1 MRKPQIGSSG
11 MCLYFTEAPLSWNC
25 IREGLSCRTTVCAYL
40 CFSLCKPWDGTLYID
55 LRSLRARH
63 EDWIFIKQF
72 SNYKSFLCLLVKNF
86 RNYFNWTKF
95 LKKNFVIRGKS
106 LRVEGVEES
115 GPQNTSL
122 PLSLGGSSRP
132 LMRHIDLHIGEKI
145 QRFDLYIKP
154 ADTDRVL
161 RCVALF
167 PYGALQNKEVLQW
180 AASWDLQGHSLSV
193 TSVLVANKICVQG
206 NLPVDFFSF
215 FLFFWSSIFVFL

>member
-1 MRKPQIGSSG
+1 MRKHQIGSSG

-25 IREGLSCRTTVCAYL
+25 IVHVLRRTTVCAYL

-132 LMRHIDLHIGEKI
+132 LMRYIDLHIGEKM

-154 ADTDRVL
+154 ADTAMCWDVQLCSRMGL
-161 RCVALF
+161 CRTKRCCREQLPGTCRDTHSPSPLF
-167 PYGALQNKEVLQW
+167 
-180 AASWDLQGHSLSV
+180 
-193 TSVLVANKICVQG
+193 
-206 NLPVDFFSF
+206 
-215 FLFFWSSIFVFL
+215 